1 MIAHQ
6 DCGSPVTVPSMEWA
20 GGSVGHECRMTETR
34 TTIEDAAAAWHA
46 RLGSPDMPWE
56 AFGAWLDS
64 DPAHRAAYDAIA
76 SLDAEIGDA
85 APAIAVLLPAN
96 DDAQRASD
104 APLRSTRWRWVGVGA
119 TGAVAAGIALLTV
132 APSAD
137 DAAQTYV
144 TGRSETRA
152 VRLADGSRVDMDRGS
167 RLSVAGGGTPVI
179 ELAQGAARF
188 AVRHDPSR
196 ILMVRADGYEIR
208 DLGTRFV
215 VVAARGRVSV
225 SVAEGAVSVTPVG
238 GTAADSTML
247 NAGQGLDVLLAQNI
261 AQRRTID
268 PARIADWSDGQLDYD
283 AAPLT
288 LVAAEISR
296 YVDHPLVVDPSAA
309 NLRFSG
315 VLTIG
320 DGSRLVDQLR
330 AVMPI
335 RVRRVGGVVHLG
347 AAVER

>member
-1 MIAHQ
+1 
-6 DCGSPVTVPSMEWA
+6 
-20 GGSVGHECRMTETR
+20 MTETR
-34 TTIEDAAAAWHA
+34 TTTEDAAATWHA
-46 RLGSPDMPWE
+46 RLAAPDMPWE
-56 AFGAWLDS
+56 AFAEWLDT
-64 DPAHRAAYDAIA
+64 DPAHRTAYDAIA
-76 SLDAEIGDA
+76 LLDAEIGEA
-85 APAIAVLLPAN
+85 APAIARLLPAN
-96 DDAQRASD
+96 DDAEQATDGVS
-104 APLRSTRWRWVGVGA
+104 RSTRWRWVAAG
-119 TGAVAAGIALLTV
+119 TSGAVAAGIALLAI
-132 APSAD
+132 APATD

-152 VRLADGSRVDMDRGS
+152 VKLADGSRVDMDRGS
-167 RLSVAGGGTPVI
+167 RLSVAGGDAPVI

-196 ILMVRADGYEIR
+196 VLMVRAGGYEIR
-208 DLGTRFV
+208 DLGTRFAV
-215 VVAARGRVSV
+215 VNAGGRVSV

-238 GTAADSTML
+238 GTAADATML
-247 NAGQGLDVLLAQNI
+247 TAGQGIDVLLAQNI

-268 PARIADWSDGQLDYD
+268 PARVADWSDGRLDYD